1 MSISITASWYASQPS
16 LKKKWQKVV
25 PNNFELRK
33 LLANLSLEEIIFSH
47 GKISLQRFD
56 RKITLIVKQPLLF
69 IILMGVV
76 IT

>member
-1 MSISITASWYASQPS
+1 MSNFE
-16 LKKKWQKVV
+16 KKWQKVV

-33 LLANLSLEEIIFSH
+33 RLANLSLEEIIFCH

-69 IILMGVV
+69 IIRMGVV
-76 IT
+76 LT